1 MPVTCSNVEAT
12 GHRMAALH
20 HQASQLSRALTA
32 EAERLSSEAATLET
46 QRAKLKRETQ
56 KSEADLAKQRQESLA
71 ETAAELQKLDEQK
84 RVMHEAHEA
93 QASRITLNVGGRTL
107 ETSRATLQ
115 RWPGSFLEV
124 MFSGRHA
131 LHPKED
137 GSFFIDRDGDD
148 FAVILA
154 YLRLGDKIAPQLDAR
169 EQAPPPP
176 PSPPPPPPPPPPQPP
191 PPPDKKFYKKKCL
204 PNFFL
209 TKNFFVQPPPQPPQ
223 PP

>member
-1 MPVTCSNVEAT
+1 
-12 GHRMAALH
+12 MAALH

-32 EAERLSSEAATLET
+32 EAERLSSEATTLEA
-46 QRAKLKRETQ
+46 QRAKLERETQ
-56 KSEADLAKQRQESLA
+56 KSEADLARQRQESLA

-84 RVMHEAHEA
+84 RVMHEVHEA
-93 QASRITLNVGGRTL
+93 QASRITLNVGGRPF
-107 ETSRATLQ
+107 ETSRATLR

-148 FAVILA
+148 FAAILE
-154 YLRLGDKIAPQLDAR
+154 YLRLGDKMAPQLDAR

-176 PSPPPPPPPPPPQPP
+176 PPPPHLRAARARERTHTTHACTHTTHTHTHTTSCAGGQGSP
-191 PPPDKKFYKKKCL
+191 L
-204 PNFFL
+204 GRG
-209 TKNFFVQPPPQPPQ
+209 
-223 PP
+223 

>member
-176 PSPPPPPPPPPPQPP
+176 PSPPPPQPPPPPPPP
-191 PPPDKKFYKKKCL
+191 LPPL
-204 PNFFL
+204 VIFL
-209 TKNFFVQPPPQPPQ
+209 LLVSL
-223 PP
+223 

>member
-1 MPVTCSNVEAT
+1 MPVACSNVEAT

-32 EAERLSSEAATLET
+32 EAERLSSEATTLEA
-46 QRAKLKRETQ
+46 QRAKLERETQ
-56 KSEADLAKQRQESLA
+56 KSEADLARQRQESLA

-84 RVMHEAHEA
+84 RVMHEVHEA
-93 QASRITLNVGGRTL
+93 QASRITLNVGGRPF
-107 ETSRATLQ
+107 ETSRATLR

-148 FAVILA
+148 FAAILE
-154 YLRLGDKIAPQLDAR
+154 YLRLGDKMAPQLDAR

-176 PSPPPPPPPPPPQPP
+176 PPPHMRAARARARAHTTRTHNARTHTHTHHDRRAGGQGSP
-191 PPPDKKFYKKKCL
+191 L
-204 PNFFL
+204 GRG
-209 TKNFFVQPPPQPPQ
+209 
-223 PP
+223 